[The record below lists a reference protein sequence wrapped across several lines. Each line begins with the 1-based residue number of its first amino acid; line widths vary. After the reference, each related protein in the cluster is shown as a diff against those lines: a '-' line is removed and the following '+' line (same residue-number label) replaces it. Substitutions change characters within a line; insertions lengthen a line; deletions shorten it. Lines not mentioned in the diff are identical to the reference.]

1 MDGFA
6 LGQPR
11 GEVTIKAIVFLLDVC
26 GSGPAARPSDV
37 ERVLFADAPNAM
49 PHTVQGMARA
59 CSYGAANF
67 TRAAGSVVDPRV
79 VPIPCSGYT
88 PSGTFYD
95 SRTCTYN
102 GERGLGRVFP
112 RRRRFSFWQRR
123 PGL

>member
-1 MDGFA
+1 VDGFA

-95 SRTCTYN
+95 SRTCPYN